1 MISAGALEI
10 GIDQVDDQ
18 SGPKNYTVPDRRTTL
33 TQSITKLDERIRR
46 KEELFNKIQSQY

>member
-18 SGPKNYTVPDRRTTL
+18 SGPKNYKAKRR
-33 TQSITKLDERIRR
+33 IV
-46 KEELFNKIQSQY
+46 

>member
-33 TQSITKLDERIRR
+33 TQSITKLEERIRR
-46 KEELFNKIQSQY
+46 K